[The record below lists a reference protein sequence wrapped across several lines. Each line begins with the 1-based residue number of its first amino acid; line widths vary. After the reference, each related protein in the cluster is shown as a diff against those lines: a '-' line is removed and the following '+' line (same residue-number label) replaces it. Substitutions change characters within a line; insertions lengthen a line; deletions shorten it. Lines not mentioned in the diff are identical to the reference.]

1 MSDLTGHAPKA
12 APADVA
18 SNVPSAIAP
27 ATVTGGPSSA
37 TAPAAPTNAQPASPL
52 AAPPGVARTTNTT
65 AADPLA
71 ELRGIHL
78 PQPVAFWPP
87 APGWWGLAALLVASA
102 LATTI
107 VVKRRR
113 RSVVRHALRELDGLA
128 RTSPD
133 ADLQTLATRLSV
145 LVRRVA
151 LLRFGRTRVAS
162 LHGRAW
168 QDFLKET
175 APKNRRR
182 RARFADDAGLVLSLA
197 PYAPA
202 GAPCV
207 TRDGVAI
214 DRTVLIAATR
224 AWLEENA

>member
-1 MSDLTGHAPKA
+1 MSDVTTDAPQA
-12 APADVA
+12 APDGVTSDAPAAVA
-18 SNVPSAIAP
+18 PSAA
-27 ATVTGGPSSA
+27 V
-37 TAPAAPTNAQPASPL
+37 APTNAQPASPL
-52 AAPPGVARTTNTT
+52 AARAAAPASATATTT
-65 AADPLA
+65 APDPLA

-78 PQPVAFWPP
+78 PQPVGFWPP

-102 LATTI
+102 VVTTI

-133 ADLQTLATRLSV
+133 ADLQTLATRLSA

-168 QDFLKET
+168 QDFLAET
-175 APKNRRR
+175 APKKRRR
-182 RARFADDAGLVLSLA
+182 RARFAENAGLVLSLA